1 MANIWRVVLT
11 FTISAQLAACE
22 PGVRGVVLDGAT
34 DAPVADATVGLWSR
48 DFSLGDHQVI
58 LDKDHVETAQTASNG
73 SFLFESTDGIE
84 LSVRV
89 RDRATEQSSLCSKS
103 PMIVRIGGP
112 FAHAIRKQLLLGQVH
127 SDNVIGWDFEAG
139 PVPAANAD
147 LSVKAL
153 PDLGQSNVRFL
164 APLGMSFQAGTGNP
178 PMPPAKGYVPE
189 LELDM
194 MNCGWLF
201 VKTRRSGTVGIQ
213 TGQLAIGNFSGAGTQ
228 LAMTY
233 VLP

>member
-1 MANIWRVVLT
+1 MTNIWRVVLT
-11 FTISAQLAACE
+11 FAISAQLAACE

-48 DFSLGDHQVI
+48 DFGPGDDQVI
-58 LDKDHVETAQTASNG
+58 WDKDYVETAQTAWNG
-73 SFLFESTDGIE
+73 SFLFKSTDGIE
-84 LSVRV
+84 LSVRA
-89 RDRATEQSSLCSKS
+89 RDRATEQSSVCSKS

-127 SDNVIGWDFEAG
+127 SDNVLGWDFEAG
-139 PVPAANAD
+139 PVLGANAD
-147 LSVKAL
+147 LSLKAL
-153 PDLGQSNVRFL
+153 PNPGQSNVRFL

-201 VKTRRSGTVGIQ
+201 VKTRQSGTVGVQ